1 MINIKHTF
9 MVSALS
15 LGLVV
20 SAVGLAGAATSN
32 STDYTAA
39 HSVTTPAVNQDT
51 VTATTATQKANMTV
65 TTAAQKANMTATP
78 VAQKA
83 NMTATPAAQ
92 KATMTATPMSSR

>member
-1 MINIKHTF
+1 MVNIKHTF

-39 HSVTTPAVNQDT
+39 HSVTTPA
-51 VTATTATQKANMTV
+51 
-65 TTAAQKANMTATP
+65 AQKAT
-78 VAQKA
+78 
-83 NMTATPAAQ
+83 MTATPAAQ
-92 KATMTATPMSSR
+92 KATMTATPAAQKATMTAAPAVQKATMTATTMSSR